1 MDELKKHLEHVLAFC
16 QDMMTA
22 GLVVSLNLS
31 WDSASNK
38 TNAEVLLEAPERRA
52 ETEGDQ

>member
-31 WDSASNK
+31 WDSASNQ